1 MAVFVLRQQGVSR
14 REAGLMPRWER
25 ELLVETGKKLLGI
38 GQPEAAAGQ
47 GEYSASDLAILTT
60 PGIGG

>member
-25 ELLVETGKKLLGI
+25 ELLVETGKKVLGI
-38 GQPEAAAGQ
+38 GADEAQ
-47 GEYSASDLAILTT
+47 GEGDFSASELANLTT
-60 PGIGG
+60 PGVGG